1 MAKFL
6 DVFVDA
12 TKFGTKIPT
21 EEYLEIGRYPI
32 IDQGQKHISGFRDDD
47 NGLFT
52 DTPALI
58 FGDHTRVIKYID
70 EPFFLG
76 ADGVKLLRAKIN
88 NVDYK
93 YLYYALCNAKIPDTG
108 YNRHFKW
115 MKETEIPIP
124 ALQKQRKVAATLD
137 KVTHLIDLCKQQ
149 LETLDLLVKSR
160 FIEMF
165 GDPVI
170 NPYKWIVKSV
180 IEECECMVPGRDKPK
195 SFTGDIPW
203 ITIDDLTI
211 NGITLCSKC
220 GLGLTM
226 EEIQQVNR
234 KTIPTGSVIMSC
246 VGNLGICSIAGK
258 EMVINQQL
266 HSFQCGKKINNV
278 YLMYNLTY
286 RKDYMN
292 KWASSTTVLYMNKSI
307 CNSIPIMIPPLAFQ
321 QQFAA
326 FVESTD
332 KSKLAVQKQLETLET
347 LKKSLM
353 QEYFS

>member
-203 ITIDDLTI
+203 ITIDELTI
-211 NGITLCSKC
+211 NGIT
-220 GLGLTM
+220 
-226 EEIQQVNR
+226 
-234 KTIPTGSVIMSC
+234 
-246 VGNLGICSIAGK
+246 
-258 EMVINQQL
+258 
-266 HSFQCGKKINNV
+266 
-278 YLMYNLTY
+278 
-286 RKDYMN
+286 
-292 KWASSTTVLYMNKSI
+292 
-307 CNSIPIMIPPLAFQ
+307 
-321 QQFAA
+321 
-326 FVESTD
+326 
-332 KSKLAVQKQLETLET
+332 
-347 LKKSLM
+347 
-353 QEYFS
+353 